1 MSRIPAMLECFR
13 QLIATPSVSCIDARL
28 DQGNRGVVE
37 LLAGWLEVLGFT
49 VELMPVAEQPAKYNL
64 IARRGSGPGGLV
76 LAGHTDTV
84 PYDAARWEQDP
95 FALMEKDN
103 RLYGLGT
110 SDMKCFFPL
119 VLEAIRN
126 IDLGKLREPLY
137 VIATADE
144 ESTMAGA
151 RALALTGLKL
161 GRCALIGEPTGLR
174 PVYMHKGIL
183 GVNIKLT
190 GHAAHASN
198 PALGVSALEGMNS
211 VINSLLSWRKEL
223 QEQFVDNRFAIPV
236 PTLNLGCI
244 RGGDSPNRVC
254 AECELAVDLRLLPE
268 MAPETIRN
276 HMNDVIMRS
285 IAGAKLNVDVHPIF
299 HDIPPM
305 QTKVDSE
312 IVKMAEKLSGQT
324 AGTVAFGTE
333 GPYLNSM
340 GMQTVVLGPGNIEQ
354 AHQAN
359 EYLAMDRIRP
369 MLEILTGMIGHFCI
383 EENTHD
389 HHGN

>member
-1 MSRIPAMLECFR
+1 MTHIPALMECFR
-13 QLIATPSVSCIDARL
+13 QLIATPSVSCVDPRL
-28 DQGNRGVVE
+28 DQGSRDMVE
-37 LLAGWLEVLGFT
+37 LLADWLTDLGFD
-49 VELMPVAEQPAKYNL
+49 VELMPVSQQPDKYNL
-64 IARRGSGPGGLV
+64 IARLGSGSGGLV

-84 PYDAARWEQDP
+84 PYDEARWEQDP
-95 FALMEKDN
+95 FVLTEKDN
-103 RLYGLGT
+103 RLHGLGT

-119 VLEAIRN
+119 VLDVLRKM
-126 IDLGKLREPLY
+126 DLGKLREPLY
-137 VIATADE
+137 LLATADE

-151 RALALTGLKL
+151 RALADA
-161 GRCALIGEPTGLR
+161 GRKMGRHALIGEPTGLR

-198 PALGVSALEGMNS
+198 PALGVSALEGMHA
-211 VINSLLSWRKEL
+211 VIGGLLSWRKEL
-223 QEQFVDNRFAIPV
+223 QEQFIDKRFDVPV
-236 PTLNLGCI
+236 LTMNLGCI

-254 AECELAVDLRLLPE
+254 AECVLAVDVRLLPE
-268 MAPETIRN
+268 MAPGAIRN

-285 IAGAKLNVDVHPIF
+285 VAGAELDVDIHSIF
-299 HDIPPM
+299 HDIPPL
-305 QTKVDSE
+305 QTNVDSE

-359 EYLAMDRIRP
+359 DIWPWTASGPCWR
-369 MLEILTGMIGHFCI
+369 F
-383 EENTHD
+383 
-389 HHGN
+389 